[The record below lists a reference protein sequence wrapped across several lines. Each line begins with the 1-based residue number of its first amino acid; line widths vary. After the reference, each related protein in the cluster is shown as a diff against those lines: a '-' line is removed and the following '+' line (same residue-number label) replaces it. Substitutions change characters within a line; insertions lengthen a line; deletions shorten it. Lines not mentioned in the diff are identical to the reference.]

1 MDHLTELGVYHW
13 LILGVVL
20 LTLEVLGTAGFLLG
34 AAVAALVTAGLV
46 WFDVLQQWQSQLS
59 IFALL
64 AVVLSVAYWYFF
76 RRVNQQTDSPML
88 NQAEQRMVGQKT
100 VLQQPLEHGRGK
112 VQFGD
117 ALWTVE
123 AEAPLAEGT
132 EVIVVS
138 VEDMTLTVKPIRS

>member
-64 AVVLSVAYWYFF
+64 AVVLSVAYWYLF

-88 NQAEQRMVGQKT
+88 NQAAQRMVGQKT

-138 VEDMTLTVKPIRS
+138 VEDMTLTVKPTQP